1 MEGNAASR
9 RKKRNTL
16 LRIAG
21 DRCCGDPVA
30 ASLPDL
36 ADDGRRC
43 AYRSRGG
50 IFPSLL
56 KKAGEVGMYEDL
68 LHQAAAADPR
78 DHQDVCEEM
87 KHKKTGCLTGLL
99 LKH

>member
-16 LRIAG
+16 LRFAG
-21 DRCCGDPVA
+21 DRRCGDPVA
-30 ASLPDL
+30 ASLLDL
-36 ADDGRRC
+36 AYDDRHC
-43 AYRSRGG
+43 AYRSRGSN
-50 IFPSLL
+50 FPSLL

-78 DHQDVCEEM
+78 NHQDVRKEM
-87 KHKKTGCLTGLL
+87 KHKKTGVYDRSFA
-99 LKH
+99 